1 MYPCV
6 LRFFFVI
13 LIHQYTPI
21 YTNNL
26 AASNII
32 ELSRHHQTSIHL
44 SRSGSAR
51 ALTSVQQKNYVKNL
65 MLPDPNSTLS
75 PIGCNHFFRDLQLDK
90 KDSARE
96 GFSRRVSEAKLPPWA
111 PWAKQPYCG
120 KTLSSNLGQL
130 GRFLDVCE
138 RGLPFQI
145 PCPTVEDLGWG
156 HAGCP
161 KQVGRYPECSNW
173 SFVGHN
179 AIRRALLNVDKYIDI
194 RMVQA
199 SLVQDSLLSKMQGW
213 QLAGWWFPL
222 HVAWSETT
230 RVFCS
235 SRYATSTHIYRL
247 IDLLL
252 SAMLATLLRC
262 MCFLLYSC

>member
-6 LRFFFVI
+6 LSFF
-13 LIHQYTPI
+13 LSYL

-44 SRSGSAR
+44 SRSCSAR

-130 GRFLDVCE
+130 RRFLDVCE

-145 PCPTVEDLGWG
+145 PCPRVEDLGWG

-199 SLVQDSLLSKMQGW
+199 SLVQDSLLS
-213 QLAGWWFPL
+213 
-222 HVAWSETT
+222 
-230 RVFCS
+230 
-235 SRYATSTHIYRL
+235 
-247 IDLLL
+247 
-252 SAMLATLLRC
+252 
-262 MCFLLYSC
+262 